1 MYKKSEIKKA
11 LDVYKKV
18 RSLRGTIKILGYPDR
33 RTLKGWVEEFNTTG
47 SVKEKNGSG
56 RKRKYSEEEKKFA
69 IDYAVSHGCS
79 VTRTCRELGYPST
92 ELLKLWLK
100 DIKSKKRSKTES
112 YAKIFSARY
121 TEDIKKNAVALMRE
135 GKRSVISIARELG
148 VSRATLYAW
157 AREYP
162 MPASSKEIL
171 TMQEKKET
179 PLPSTDEQSISD
191 CTLKKLED
199 LENQV
204 KLLVSESEKLQE
216 QVHWLQLQKD
226 ALIEAAKILK
236 KDGGVNLDNLSNH
249 DKAYVID
256 ALRKKYKLKELLA
269 IFSMAKSS
277 YCYQCKRCERLE
289 KYEETRKKIKTIFNE
304 NHQAYGYR
312 RIWLALRK
320 AGRKISEKVIRDLMK
335 VEGLK
340 VRLQRERK
348 YSSYVGEISPAVPN
362 LIDRDFHAEQPNEK
376 WLTDITEFSIPAG
389 KVYLSPVIDC
399 YDGMPVAW
407 SISTSPSKKLA
418 NSMLIKAIQTLENG
432 EKPII
437 HSDRGGHY
445 RWPAWIELTQKN
457 GLVRSMS
464 KKGCSPDNAA
474 CEGFF
479 GQMKN
484 EMFYGRC
491 WLGITIQEFMQEV
504 DNYLHWYREK
514 RIKLSLGGMSP
525 LEFRESHG
533 IGHPSVFEKL
543 NDHNLSCDWDYNIV
557 L

>member
-1 MYKKSEIKKA
+1 MYKKAEIEKA
-11 LDVYKKV
+11 LAVYNEVLSV
-18 RSLRGTIKILGYPDR
+18 RETIKILGYPDPR
-33 RTLKGWVEEFNTTG
+33 ILRGWVKEFNTTG
-47 SVKEKNGSG
+47 TVKEKNGSG
-56 RKRKYSEEEKKFA
+56 RKRRYTEEEKNFA
-69 IDYAVSHGCS
+69 IDYATSHGCN
-79 VTRTCRELGYPST
+79 VARTSRELGYPST
-92 ELLKLWLK
+92 TLLKLWLK
-100 DIKSKKRSKTES
+100 DIRGKKQRKTTAASKV
-112 YAKIFSARY
+112 FSTRY
-121 TEDIKKNAVALMRE
+121 TEDIRKNAVALMRE
-135 GKRSVISIARELG
+135 RKKTVISIARELRI
-148 VSRATLYAW
+148 SRTTLYAW

-162 MPASSKEIL
+162 MPLTSKEISA
-171 TMQEKKET
+171 MRKKKVT
-179 PLPSTDEQSISD
+179 PLQSSDEPSITDG
-191 CTLKKLED
+191 TLKKLED

-204 KLLVSESEKLQE
+204 KLLASESEKLQK
-216 QVHWLQLQKD
+216 QVHRLQLQKD
-226 ALIEAAKILK
+226 VLVEAAKILK
-236 KDGGVNLDNLSNH
+236 KDGGVNLDILSNH

-277 YCYQCKRCERLE
+277 YCYQCKRCERLK
-289 KYEETRKKIKTIFNE
+289 KYEETREKIKQIFSE

-320 AGRKISEKVIRDLMK
+320 AGRKISEKVIRELMK

-340 VRLQRERK
+340 VRPQRMRK

-418 NSMLIKAIQTLENG
+418 NSMLLKAIKTLKDG

-445 RWPAWIELTQKN
+445 RWSEWIELTQKN

-491 WLGITIQEFMQEV
+491 WLGTTIQEFMQGV

-514 RIKLSLGGMSP
+514 RIKLGLGGMSP
-525 LEFRESHG
+525 LEYRESHG

-543 NDHNLSCDWDYNIV
+543 NDRNLGCGWDYNIV